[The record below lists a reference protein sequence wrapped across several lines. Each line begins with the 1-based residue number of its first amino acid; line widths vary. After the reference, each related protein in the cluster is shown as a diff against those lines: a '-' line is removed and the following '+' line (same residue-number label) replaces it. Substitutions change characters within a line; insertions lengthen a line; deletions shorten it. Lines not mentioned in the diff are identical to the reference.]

1 MLFLQK
7 KRIMKKLIFI
17 LYCFMSFVDSF
28 SMGVIAYVD
37 RHLSG
42 TTPLKTSEV
51 IELENNVWLFFDDV
65 KPNDVIARF
74 SDNVRIN
81 GERMRPDVNCRVLIY
96 RHGAVVVPQSSDD
109 VALVLYTESGL
120 SGGGESLRSGFYYSN
135 NPPVAAPDSL
145 RKGLILDNK
154 ACSFILRRGYMATLA
169 TQSDGMGYSRVY
181 VADTAD
187 LVVHDCP
194 TFFPAR
200 CRLSGCCLGSTS
212 ARKVGR
218 AASGTLCPRV

>member
-1 MLFLQK
+1 
-7 KRIMKKLIFI
+7 MKKLIFI

-28 SMGVIAYVD
+28 SMEVIAYVD

-109 VALVLYTESGL
+109 VAFVLYAENGL
-120 SGGGESLRSGFYYSN
+120 SGISEEMRSGFYYSN
-135 NPPVAAPDSL
+135 NPPSATPDSL
-145 RKGLILDNK
+145 RKSLTLDNK
-154 ACSFILRRGYMATLA
+154 ACSFILRRGYM
-169 TQSDGMGYSRVY
+169 QRG
-181 VADTAD
+181 
-187 LVVHDCP
+187 
-194 TFFPAR
+194 
-200 CRLSGCCLGSTS
+200 LGSRLAFIRIAECLRQCSVLTVNVFY
-212 ARKVGR
+212 RR
-218 AASGTLCPRV
+218 

>member
-1 MLFLQK
+1 
-7 KRIMKKLIFI
+7 
-17 LYCFMSFVDSF
+17 MSFVDSF

-81 GERMRPDVNCRVLIY
+81 GERMRPDVNCRVRIY

-109 VALVLYTESGL
+109 VAFVLYAENGL
-120 SGGGESLRSGFYYSN
+120 SGISEEMRSGFYYSFRY
-135 NPPVAAPDSL
+135 AP
-145 RKGLILDNK
+145 
-154 ACSFILRRGYMATLA
+154 
-169 TQSDGMGYSRVY
+169 
-181 VADTAD
+181 
-187 LVVHDCP
+187 
-194 TFFPAR
+194 
-200 CRLSGCCLGSTS
+200 
-212 ARKVGR
+212 
-218 AASGTLCPRV
+218 